1 MIFAA
6 FIQATRA
13 SWSSSGS
20 VPVMVSGRYAG
31 LALILVA
38 FLVLHGLY
46 NWAVPLGEGPD
57 EPGHVAYAL
66 FLATERRLPVQRA
79 TPQAP
84 DVPGEGHQ
92 PPLAYLLAVPALAW
106 LPADQRQIRLTAN
119 PAFLWAG
126 GDEPGAFMRGS
137 WERWPWT
144 GLSLGWHLA
153 RALSG
158 VWGAVAVLCTYL
170 AARRLAPAEP
180 LLALIAASLTAF
192 NPQFLFI
199 TALMSNDALLA
210 ALGATL
216 LWWCLRPP
224 SSAPARG
231 WAVGAGVLL
240 GLALLTKQSALLFGP
255 LLLWGAWRVAGGRPG
270 QCAALTFLWGGLA
283 LLIAGW
289 WFGRNALL
297 YGDLFGLTAFRAE
310 FAGQPFEWRDPLA
323 WSGALR
329 QLASSFWAR
338 FGWMSLRP
346 PGWTLWIYTALGAL
360 AVAGWLLRLARGAPA
375 PAWSGPLL
383 VLVMA
388 GAWALAFALAAGL
401 VAWQGR
407 MLFPAL
413 AASSTL
419 LAAGLTA
426 PLQPARPGTARPPSA
441 ISRENSRAPFLAVR
455 AVTAGLLASL
465 LLLLAVAMPLAVIRP
480 AYSWTA
486 LAPRDALAGLG
497 LPVEARFAADWERGV
512 ALRGWRLDTPA
523 HPGQPLV
530 VTLTWN
536 SLEPV
541 PRNWMVFVHLVDA
554 AGTIVARSDSMPRGG
569 TLPFPLWTPG
579 DWVRDTHT
587 LPLPAELLPGD
598 YRLRVGLFSPEHNG
612 QRQSVWFADGRERGD
627 YAEVGIVEVGSAR
640 GAQGGRTSLH
650 LETGGVSLSLCH
662 QRSAEGGA
670 TSSHTGVTYRL
681 AGCRVPS
688 G

>member
-6 FIQATRA
+6 FIRATRA
-13 SWSSSGS
+13 SSSSSGS
-20 VPVMVSGRYAG
+20 VPVVVAGRHAG

-38 FLVLHGLY
+38 FLVLHALY
-46 NWAVPLGEGPD
+46 TWAVPLGEGPD

-79 TPQAP
+79 APQAP

-106 LPADQRQIRLTAN
+106 LPADQRQIRLTVN

-144 GLSLGWHLA
+144 GLSLGWRLA

-158 VWGAVAVLCTYL
+158 VWGALAVLCTYL

-180 LLALIAASLTAF
+180 LLALLAASLAAF

-199 TALMSNDALLA
+199 SALVSNDALLA
-210 ALGATL
+210 ALGAAL
-216 LWWCLRPP
+216 LWWCLTPA
-224 SSAPARG
+224 SSALARG

-270 QCAALTFLWGGLA
+270 QFVALTFLWGGVA

-297 YGDLFGLTAFRAE
+297 YGDLFGLAAFRAE
-310 FAGQPFEWRDPLA
+310 FAGQPFDWRDPLA

-329 QLASSFWAR
+329 QLAGSFWAR

-346 PGWTLWIYTALGAL
+346 PGWTLWIYAALGAL
-360 AVAGWLLRLARGAPA
+360 ALAGWLLRLARGAPA
-375 PAWSGPLL
+375 SAWSGPLL
-383 VLVMA
+383 ALAMA
-388 GAWALAFALAAGL
+388 SAWTLAFALAAGL

-419 LAAGLTA
+419 LAAGLTGL
-426 PLQPARPGTARPPSA
+426 LQPARPGMARPPSRTSGDA
-441 ISRENSRAPFLAVR
+441 PCAPFLAVR
-455 AVTAGLLASL
+455 AATTGILASL
-465 LLLLAVAMPLAVIRP
+465 LFLLAAAMPLAVIRP

-497 LPVEARFAADWERGV
+497 TPVEARFAADWERGV
-512 ALRGWRLDTPA
+512 ALRGWRVDTPA
-523 HPGQPLV
+523 RPGQPLA

-541 PRNWMVFVHLVDA
+541 PRNWTVFVHLVDA
-554 AGTIVARSDSMPRGG
+554 AGTIVARSDSAPRGG

-587 LPLPAELLPGD
+587 LPLPAELPPGD
-598 YRLRVGLFSPEHNG
+598 YRLRVGLFSPEHHG
-612 QRQSVWFADGRERGD
+612 QRQAVWFADGREGGD
-627 YAEVGIVEVGSAR
+627 YAEVGVIEVGK
-640 GAQGGRTSLH
+640 
-650 LETGGVSLSLCH
+650 
-662 QRSAEGGA
+662 
-670 TSSHTGVTYRL
+670 
-681 AGCRVPS
+681 
-688 G
+688 

>member
-6 FIQATRA
+6 FIRATPA
-13 SWSSSGS
+13 SWNSSAS
-20 VPVMVSGRYAG
+20 VPVVVAGRHAG
-31 LALILVA
+31 LTLILVA
-38 FLVLHGLY
+38 FLVLHALY

-66 FLATERRLPVQRA
+66 FLMTERRLPVQRA
-79 TPQAP
+79 APQAP

-119 PAFLWAG
+119 PRFLWAG

-144 GLSLGWHLA
+144 GLSLGWRLA

-158 VWGAVAVLCTYL
+158 AWGTLAVLCTYL

-180 LLALIAASLTAF
+180 LLALTAASLVAF

-199 TALMSNDALLA
+199 SALVSNDALLA
-210 ALGATL
+210 ALGAAL
-216 LWWCLRPP
+216 LWWCLAPP
-224 SSAPARG
+224 SSAVAWR
-231 WAVGAGVLL
+231 WAVGAGALF

-270 QCAALTFLWGGLA
+270 HFAALTLLWGGVA

-297 YGDLFGLTAFRAE
+297 YGDLFGLAAFRAE
-310 FAGQPFEWRDPLA
+310 FAGQPFAWRDPLA

-329 QLASSFWAR
+329 QLAASFWAR

-346 PGWTLWIYTALGAL
+346 PDWTLWLYAALCGL
-360 AVAGWLLRLARGAPA
+360 AVTGWLLRLARGAA
-375 PAWSGPLL
+375 NPAWFGPLL
-383 VLVMA
+383 ALAMA
-388 GAWALAFALAAGL
+388 GAWTLAFALAAGL

-413 AASSTL
+413 AAIGPL
-419 LAAGLTA
+419 LAAGLVAPPPPAGPGAAQPPSGMFGDAGRA
-426 PLQPARPGTARPPSA
+426 PL
-441 ISRENSRAPFLAVR
+441 RAAM
-455 AVTAGLLASL
+455 AGLLAL
-465 LLLLAVAMPLAVIRP
+465 LLFLLAAAMPLAVIRP
-480 AYSWTA
+480 AYPWTA
-486 LAPRDALAGLG
+486 LAPREALAELG
-497 LPVEARFAADWERGV
+497 TPVEARFAAAWERGV
-512 ALRGWRLDTPA
+512 VLRGWRLDTPVR
-523 HPGQPLV
+523 PGQPLA

-536 SLEPV
+536 SLEPI
-541 PRNWMVFVHLVDA
+541 PRNWLVFVHLVDS
-554 AGTIVARSDSMPRGG
+554 AGTIVAKSDSAPRGG

-587 LPLPAELLPGD
+587 LPLPAELPPGR
-598 YRLRVGLFSPEHNG
+598 YRLRVGLFSSEHHG
-612 QRQSVWFADGRERGD
+612 QRQPVWFADGREGGD
-627 YAEVGIVEVGSAR
+627 YAEVGMVEVTNSISDFGFWIVVYGVRKGSEADFGLWIVDFCSR
-640 GAQGGRTSLH
+640 LLA
-650 LETGGVSLSLCH
+650 
-662 QRSAEGGA
+662 GGA
-670 TSSHTGVTYRL
+670 GPRRSCGASRW
-681 AGCRVPS
+681 
-688 G
+688 